1 MNFLVLFNRI
11 KNKIIKKYR
20 NKIFYYRTGQK
31 ANLIGDIILI
41 NTNLKIGKNVNIY
54 PYVQIFGDG
63 LIEIEDNVDIGTG
76 TIIYSSK
83 NGGIYIGE
91 NSLIAAQS
99 YIIDCDH
106 GIEKDCLIREQV
118 NTVEKVYI
126 GKDVW
131 LGSNVTILKGSYIED
146 GAIIGAKSL
155 VKGKIEKNVIAVGVP
170 AREIRRRE

>member
-1 MNFLVLFNRI
+1 MNILVLFDRI
-11 KNKIIKKYR
+11 KNKIIREYR
-20 NKIFYYRTGQK
+20 NRIFYYRTGQK
-31 ANLIGDIILI
+31 ANLVGDIILI
-41 NTNLKIGKNVNIY
+41 NTNLRLGKNVNIY
-54 PYVQIFGDG
+54 PHVQIFGDG

-83 NGGIYIGE
+83 NGGVHIGE

-106 GIEKDCLIREQV
+106 GIEKDKLIQKQK
-118 NTVEKVYI
+118 NTVEKIYI

-131 LGSNVTILKGSYIED
+131 LGANVTILKGAYIED

-170 AREIRRRE
+170 AKELKRRG